1 MCENP
6 VSLTAS
12 WCSHILQGQ
21 PCLCARASVRL
32 APALGS
38 FLSGDIVWKRVWSA
52 FICKMNKKFY
62 HNSVKMIKRDRE
74 RGFRA
79 DSFCGKP
86 KSKPVNVS
94 QLRNRKL
101 RPTRRDA
108 GTSRGRPAISWLRV
122 RLVFVG
128 ASSELPRVKR
138 SFAFLFGAA
147 RFECLFPRLNSRHL
161 LIMPRFI
168 F

>member
-1 MCENP
+1 MFSSFVYLLPHSSTSPESMGFIHSSFYFWHREWCMAW
-6 VSLTAS
+6 SLS
-12 WCSHILQGQ
+12 
-21 PCLCARASVRL
+21 
-32 APALGS
+32 
-38 FLSGDIVWKRVWSA
+38 SA

-101 RPTRRDA
+101 RPTCRDA

-147 RFECLFPRLNSRHL
+147 RFECLFPRLNSRGL
-161 LIMPRFI
+161 LIMPQFI